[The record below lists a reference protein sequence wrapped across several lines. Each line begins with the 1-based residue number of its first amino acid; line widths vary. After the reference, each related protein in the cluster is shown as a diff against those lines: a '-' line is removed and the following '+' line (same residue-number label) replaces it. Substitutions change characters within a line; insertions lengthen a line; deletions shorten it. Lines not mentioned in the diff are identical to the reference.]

1 MKLYILSP
9 SETVNPPS
17 RSQSVMGDFYFLVK
31 INKQISQYLTKYQ
44 YLCTHETDYE
54 EIISTY
60 FVEQRYNFSIGMC
73 SQ

>member
-1 MKLYILSP
+1 
-9 SETVNPPS
+9 
-17 RSQSVMGDFYFLVK
+17 MGDFYFLAK

-60 FVEQRYNFSIGMC
+60 FVEQRYNFSVGMC

>member
-1 MKLYILSP
+1 MKFDKSFSFSDAAQYSP
-9 SETVNPPS
+9 WGISI
-17 RSQSVMGDFYFLVK
+17 FLVK

-54 EIISTY
+54 KIISTY